1 MRYLSH
7 CSQVQINEYTN
18 PDSQKTVIQDTVP
31 KNMQKPYSDPSIDI
45 ETSMSMDQSRRG

>member
-18 PDSQKTVIQDTVP
+18 PDSQKTVIQDTYL
-31 KNMQKPYSDPSIDI
+31 KPYPDPSIDI
-45 ETSMSMDQSRRG
+45 ETPMSMDQCRCG